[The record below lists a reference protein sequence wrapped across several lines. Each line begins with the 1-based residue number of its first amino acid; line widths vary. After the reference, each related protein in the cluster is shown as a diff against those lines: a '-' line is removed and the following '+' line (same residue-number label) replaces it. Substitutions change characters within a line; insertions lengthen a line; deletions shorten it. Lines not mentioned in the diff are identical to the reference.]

1 VTADLESYRTK
12 VESQEQELLDLL
24 AAIGLGG
31 LYDTPVRVPANDEP
45 LANLFVGL
53 KLAADNL
60 RMLSNDLEFRIRQAE
75 ERAVTISAQQ
85 QAIRELSTPV
95 IEVWEG
101 VLVLPLV
108 GAIDTARAAQIDES
122 LLEKIVR
129 AEASVAILDIT
140 GVPIVDTAVANHLLK
155 AVKASRLLGADVV
168 LTGVSPLNAQSLVKL
183 GVDLGTVTTKS
194 SLKEGLKW
202 ALGKT
207 AS

>member
-1 VTADLESYRTK
+1 MTAELESYRSK

-24 AAIGLGG
+24 ATIGLGG
-31 LYDTPVRVPANDEP
+31 QYDVPIRVPAGDEP
-45 LANLFVGL
+45 LADLFVGL

-60 RMLSNDLEFRIRQAE
+60 RMLSEDLELRMREAE
-75 ERAVTISAQQ
+75 ERSVTISAQQ

-95 IEVWEG
+95 IEVWDG

-108 GAIDTARAAQIDES
+108 GAIDTARANQVDS
-122 LLEKIVR
+122 NLLAKIVKT
-129 AEASVAILDIT
+129 EASVAILDVT

-155 AVKASRLLGADVV
+155 SIKASRLLGADVV

-183 GVDLGTVTTKS
+183 GVDLSPVTTKS

-202 ALGKT
+202 ALSRMGN
-207 AS
+207 